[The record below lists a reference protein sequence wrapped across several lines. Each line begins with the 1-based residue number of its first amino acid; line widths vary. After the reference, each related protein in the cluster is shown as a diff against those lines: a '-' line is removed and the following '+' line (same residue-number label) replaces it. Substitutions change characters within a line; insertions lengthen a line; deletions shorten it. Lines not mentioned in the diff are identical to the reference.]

1 MYVYVCVRLYV
12 CACVYESV
20 QSLCTTVSVSQLAL
34 IGCLRIKKCQCLYVY
49 ESHRDL

>member
-1 MYVYVCVRLYV
+1 MCVYVCVCV
-12 CACVYESV
+12 CVRVYESV
-20 QSLCTTVSVSQLAL
+20 QSLCTTVSMSQLAL